1 MKEKKRDTRLLHK
14 VFILA
19 AVLLLAG
26 CAATYRTVSFK
37 INSAPEG
44 AFVVYR
50 LSGPEIGLAP
60 EWIYLGNTPLNA
72 VRQLHE
78 DFFDPENKLS
88 IKVMR
93 SGYVD
98 QERDWSGEAFWDEL
112 EEYGRILW
120 APQLFPSAE

>member
-1 MKEKKRDTRLLHK
+1 MNVNSVHLRRILLLP
-14 VFILA
+14 FL
-19 AVLLLAG
+19 AVLLLAAG
-26 CAATYRTVSFK
+26 CASYRTVSFK

-50 LSGPEIGLAP
+50 LSGPALEEAP

-72 VRQLHE
+72 IRQIHE
-78 DFFDPENKLS
+78 DLMDADNKLS

-98 QERDWSGEAFWDEL
+98 QQRDWSGEAFWDEL

-120 APQLFPSAE
+120 APQLFPSSE

>member
-1 MKEKKRDTRLLHK
+1 MVKKNNHTSIFAL
-14 VFILA
+14 IA
-19 AVLLLAG
+19 AIAIAALFSG
-26 CAATYRTVSFK
+26 CASHRTVNFK

-50 LSGPEIGLAP
+50 LSGPALEQEA

-72 VRQLHE
+72 VRQIHE
-78 DFFDPENKLS
+78 DLIEDENKLS

-98 QERDWSGEAFWDEL
+98 QARDWSGEVFWDEL

-120 APQLFPSAE
+120 APQLFPSSE